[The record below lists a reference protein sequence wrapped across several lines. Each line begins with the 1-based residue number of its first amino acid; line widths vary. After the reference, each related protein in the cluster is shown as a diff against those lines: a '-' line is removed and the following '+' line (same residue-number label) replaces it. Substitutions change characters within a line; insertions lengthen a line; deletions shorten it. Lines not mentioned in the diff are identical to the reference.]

1 MLSWNDFLACR
12 DHGHD
17 HPGPDPGLDVDPGLG
32 FHWFLTLLESVA
44 FVVIPVQTAAESDLV
59 VYIGYN
65 CDHVLE
71 CIVCGLEIVAVD
83 EIY

>member
-1 MLSWNDFLACR
+1 MLSWIDFLACR

-17 HPGPDPGLDVDPGLG
+17 HPGPDPGLDVDPG

-44 FVVIPVQTAAESDLV
+44 FVVIPVETAAESDLV

-71 CIVCGLEIVAVD
+71 RIVCGLEIVAVD

>member
-1 MLSWNDFLACR
+1 MLSWNDFLACH

-17 HPGPDPGLDVDPGLG
+17 HPGPDPDLDVDPGLG

-44 FVVIPVQTAAESDLV
+44 FVVIPVETAAESDLV
-59 VYIGYN
+59 VYIGY
-65 CDHVLE
+65 HVLE
-71 CIVCGLEIVAVD
+71 RIVCGLEIVAVD